1 MKCVLGFDGGGTK
14 TECTVLS
21 EAGAILARGRGPA
34 SNPNRVGLS
43 AALSALSETYVSAA
57 STTCIS
63 FEVIAVCAGLAG
75 TARPENRDQALRFL
89 IEKFP
94 NAIVDVRTDLDLVLS
109 AMPEGPA
116 IVLVCGTGSA
126 AIGRDASGMTKRE
139 GGFGPANSDEGSA
152 YDIGRAAI
160 AAGRSGPSS
169 APAEEFSRQILHHLA
184 AESWAEVDSRAVANA
199 DSVFPRVFPVV
210 AVAAD
215 SGNPLA
221 QSLLTSAAQ
230 KLATLALR
238 LAESLSLGG
247 LPVPMA
253 KAGGAI
259 GRSRFFDQAIDDELR
274 RSVPEVK
281 LISLKVDSAE
291 AAAWIAFQ
299 LLQSSK
305 GLAR

>member
-1 MKCVLGFDGGGTK
+1 
-14 TECTVLS
+14 
-21 EAGAILARGRGPA
+21 
-34 SNPNRVGLS
+34 
-43 AALSALSETYVSAA
+43 
-57 STTCIS
+57 
-63 FEVIAVCAGLAG
+63 
-75 TARPENRDQALRFL
+75 
-89 IEKFP
+89 
-94 NAIVDVRTDLDLVLS
+94 
-109 AMPEGPA
+109 
-116 IVLVCGTGSA
+116 
-126 AIGRDASGMTKRE
+126 
-139 GGFGPANSDEGSA
+139 
-152 YDIGRAAI
+152 
-160 AAGRSGPSS
+160 
-169 APAEEFSRQILHHLA
+169 
-184 AESWAEVDSRAVANA
+184 VDSRAVANA